1 MPEVGVRYT
10 STETVETNASYRCSS
25 CGFTSPVRV
34 IGVGNASAS
43 ASHLL
48 GNYASARDA
57 AQRDAVR
64 EARADVPRMMG
75 LVPCPS
81 CAKRDPAGVRRFFVA
96 QGLKL
101 GLVLFLV
108 SLGTLFVFNRLGA
121 VGFLVAWIVAM
132 GLAVLIY
139 FFAVGPQD
147 EWARASLCVQF
158 PKPEPTPEELE
169 KLKSVLRESIFKLL
183 GSRKVH
189 CPFDAQRRI
198 AACDDL
204 ATLRRWAMRSVN
216 ADTFEEVVDN

>member
-1 MPEVGVRYT
+1 MPHVGVRYT
-10 STETVETNASYRCSS
+10 SIETVETNASYRCAS

-57 AQRDAVR
+57 AQRGARR
-64 EARADVPRMMG
+64 EASADIPRMMG

-81 CAKRDPAGVRRFFVA
+81 CAKRDPTGVRRFFVA
-96 QGLKL
+96 QGVKL

-108 SLGTLFVFNRLGA
+108 SLGTLFVFHRLGA
-121 VGFLVAWIVAM
+121 TGILVAWSVAV
-132 GLAVLIY
+132 GLAILIY

-158 PKPEPTPEELE
+158 PKPEPTPEEIE
-169 KLKSVLRESIFKLL
+169 RLKTTLREILL
-183 GSRKVH
+183 ELLSSREVH
-189 CPFDAQRRI
+189 CPLDAQRRI
-198 AACDDL
+198 ASCDDL
-204 ATLRRWAMRSVN
+204 ATLRRWTARAAS
-216 ADTFEEVVDN
+216 AGTFDEVVEG